1 VSTAGVEQPRRAA
14 RRLDYRARAR
24 VGLVARYAVLV
35 VWLLV
40 CTLPVV
46 VLVMASLKDTALFQ
60 SIPQI
65 MSPTGFSLENYERS
79 FRQGNYLH
87 FLRNSMIISFSAL
100 FVVLLVCTPMAYGI
114 TKLAS
119 PRTRGALV
127 FLVLSTR
134 FLPYVVLALP
144 LYLFFA
150 RIGLSGTLGAV
161 ILAHLAMQM
170 PFIVWLML
178 GFFAGIPR
186 EVEEAAV
193 IDGCSPFGVFWRIC
207 IPMVLPGLN
216 AAAILAFIIS
226 YNEFL
231 FAFFL
236 AGYDAQPLTVGITRF
251 LGGADAGAQYGVI
264 AAYGSLIILPIILFA
279 LIVNRYIVSGLT
291 QGAVKG

>member
-1 VSTAGVEQPRRAA
+1 MLAGRWQENG
-14 RRLDYRARAR
+14 
-24 VGLVARYAVLV
+24 GLAVRYAFLV
-35 VWLLV
+35 FWLLV
-40 CTLPVV
+40 SVLPVV

-60 SIPQI
+60 SIPEVL
-65 MSPTGFSLENYERS
+65 SFRGFTLDNYERS
-79 FRQGNYLH
+79 FRQGNYLF

-100 FVVLLVCTPMAYGI
+100 IVVLVTCVPMAYGI
-114 TKLAS
+114 TKLVS
-119 PRTRGALV
+119 DRSRGTLV
-127 FLVLSTR
+127 FMVLSTR

-144 LYLFFA
+144 MYLFFA
-150 RIGLSGTLGAV
+150 RIGLSGTLIGV

-193 IDGCSPFGVFWRIC
+193 IDGCTPFQVFWKVC

-216 AAAILAFIIS
+216 ASAILAFIIS

-231 FAFFL
+231 FALFL

-251 LGGADAGAQYGVI
+251 IGGADVGAQYGVV

>member
-1 VSTAGVEQPRRAA
+1 MLAGRWQENG
-14 RRLDYRARAR
+14 
-24 VGLVARYAVLV
+24 GLAVRYAFLV
-35 VWLLV
+35 FWLLV
-40 CTLPVV
+40 SVLPVV
-46 VLVMASLKDTALFQ
+46 GLVMASLKDTALFQ
-60 SIPQI
+60 SIPEVL
-65 MSPTGFSLENYERS
+65 SFRGFTLDNYERS
-79 FRQGNYLH
+79 FRQGNYLF

-100 FVVLLVCTPMAYGI
+100 IVVLVTCVPMAYGI
-114 TKLAS
+114 TKLVS
-119 PRTRGALV
+119 DRSRGTLV
-127 FLVLSTR
+127 FMVLSTR

-144 LYLFFA
+144 MYLFFA
-150 RIGLSGTLGAV
+150 RIGLSGTLIGV

-193 IDGCSPFGVFWRIC
+193 IDGCTPFQVFWKVC

-216 AAAILAFIIS
+216 ASAILAFIIS

-251 LGGADAGAQYGVI
+251 IGGADVGAQYGVV

>member
-1 VSTAGVEQPRRAA
+1 MAV
-14 RRLDYRARAR
+14 
-24 VGLVARYAVLV
+24 RYAFLV
-35 VWLLV
+35 FWLLV
-40 CTLPVV
+40 SVLPVV

-60 SIPQI
+60 SIPEVL
-65 MSPTGFSLENYERS
+65 SFRGFTLDNYERS
-79 FRQGNYLH
+79 FRQGNYLF

-100 FVVLLVCTPMAYGI
+100 IVVLVTCVPMAYGI
-114 TKLAS
+114 TKLVS
-119 PRTRGALV
+119 DRSRGTLV
-127 FLVLSTR
+127 FMVLSTR

-144 LYLFFA
+144 MYLFFA
-150 RIGLSGTLGAV
+150 RIGLSGTLIGV

-193 IDGCSPFGVFWRIC
+193 IDGCTPFQVFWKVC

-216 AAAILAFIIS
+216 ASAILAFIIS

-251 LGGADAGAQYGVI
+251 IGGADVGAQYGVV

>member
-1 VSTAGVEQPRRAA
+1 MSAPRIKRLGQHTGLGVR
-14 RRLDYRARAR
+14 Y
-24 VGLVARYAVLV
+24 LVLLGWMAVCV
-35 VWLLV
+35 M
-40 CTLPVV
+40 PVV
-46 VLVMASLKDTALFQ
+46 VMFMASLKDTALFQ
-60 SIPQI
+60 TIPQVL
-65 MSPTGFSLENYERS
+65 SFEGFTFENFERS

-87 FLRNSMIISFSAL
+87 FLRNSMIISFTAL
-100 FVVLLVCTPMAYGI
+100 FVVLVVCTPMAYGI
-114 TKLAS
+114 TKLTSRRA
-119 PRTRGALV
+119 RNVLV
-127 FLVLSTR
+127 FAVLSTR

-144 LYLFFA
+144 MYLFFA
-150 RIGLSGTLGAV
+150 RIGLTGTIVGV
-161 ILAHLAMQM
+161 VLAHLAMQM

-178 GFFAGIPR
+178 GFFAGIPD

-193 IDGCSPFGVFWRIC
+193 IDGASPFGVFWRIC
-207 IPMVLPGLN
+207 LPMVLPGLN

-251 LGGADAGAQYGVI
+251 VGGADVGAQYGVI

>member
-1 VSTAGVEQPRRAA
+1 MNRYQQQRFWSYGV
-14 RRLDYRARAR
+14 
-24 VGLVARYAVLV
+24 RYAILG

-60 SIPQI
+60 SIP
-65 MSPTGFSLENYERS
+65 TLFSWDNISFDNYQRS
-79 FRQGNYLH
+79 FQQGNFLF
-87 FLRNSMIISFSAL
+87 FLRNSLIIAFGALAVVMI
-100 FVVLLVCTPMAYGI
+100 VCTPMAYGI
-114 TKLAS
+114 T
-119 PRTRGALV
+119 RLV
-127 FLVLSTR
+127 SQKVRNIIIFLVLSTR

-144 LYLFFA
+144 LYLFFLQ
-150 RIGLSGTLGAV
+150 IGLTGTRFGV

-170 PFIVWLML
+170 PFVVWLML
-178 GFFAGIPR
+178 GFFSGIPL

-193 IDGCSPFGVFWRIC
+193 LEGCNPFQVFWHVC
-207 IPMVLPGLN
+207 LPMVLPGLN
-216 AAAILAFIIS
+216 AAAILAFVIS

-251 LGGADAGAQYGVI
+251 VGGADTGAQYGVM
-264 AAYGSLIILPIILFA
+264 AAYGTLIIVPIILFS
-279 LIVNRYIVSGLT
+279 LITNRYIVSGLT

>member
-1 VSTAGVEQPRRAA
+1 MSARLRTRLSFALRYGVLTA
-14 RRLDYRARAR
+14 
-24 VGLVARYAVLV
+24 
-35 VWLLV
+35 WLLI
-40 CTLPVV
+40 CVV
-46 VLVMASLKDTALFQ
+46 PILLLFMASIKDTSLFQ
-60 SIPQI
+60 SIPELFA
-65 MSPTGFSLENYERS
+65 PRGFTSSNYEAA
-79 FRQGNYLH
+79 FGQGNFFH

-100 FVVLLVCTPMAYGI
+100 AIVLVVCTPMAYGL

-119 PRTRGALV
+119 RRVRGALI
-127 FLVLSTR
+127 FFVLSTR

-144 LYLFFA
+144 LYLFFL
-150 RIGLSGTLGAV
+150 RIGLSGTLTGV

-178 GFFAGIPR
+178 GFFSGIPR

-193 IDGCSPFGVFWRIC
+193 IDGCTPFQVFWRIA

-236 AGYDAQPLTVGITRF
+236 SGYEAQPLTVGITRF
-251 LGGADAGAQYGVI
+251 LGGAETGAQYGAI
-264 AAYGSLIILPIILFA
+264 AAYGSLIIVPIVIFA
-279 LIVNRYIVSGLT
+279 LLVNRYIVSGLT
-291 QGAVKG
+291 GGAVKG

>member
-1 VSTAGVEQPRRAA
+1 MSVARHSQPVIRPINH
-14 RRLDYRARAR
+14 RARAR
-24 VGLVARYAVLV
+24 GGLAVRYAFLF
-35 VWLLV
+35 VWLLICV
-40 CTLPVV
+40 LPVI
-46 VLVMASLKDTALFQ
+46 VLVMASFKDTALFQ
-60 SIPQI
+60 TIPQI
-65 MSPTGFSLENYERS
+65 LAPAGFTLENYERS

-87 FLRNSMIISFSAL
+87 FLRNSMIISFSSL
-100 FVVLLVCTPMAYGI
+100 IVVLIVCTPMAYGI

-119 PRTRGALV
+119 PRARGALV

-150 RIGLSGTLGAV
+150 RIGLSGTLTGV

-178 GFFAGIPR
+178 GFFSGIPR

-193 IDGCSPFGVFWRIC
+193 IDGCTPFGVFWRIC
-207 IPMVLPGLN
+207 LPMVLPGLN

-251 LGGADAGAQYGVI
+251 LGGADVGAQYGVM
-264 AAYGSLIILPIILFA
+264 AAYGSLIILPIIFFA

>member
-1 VSTAGVEQPRRAA
+1 VATLRWQRGGGLALRY
-14 RRLDYRARAR
+14 LI
-24 VGLVARYAVLV
+24 LVA
-35 VWLLV
+35 WLLV
-40 CTLPVV
+40 SVMPVV

-60 SIPQI
+60 SIPQVL
-65 MSPTGFSLENYERS
+65 SFTGFTLDNYERS
-79 FRQGNYLH
+79 FRQGNYLF
-87 FLRNSMIISFSAL
+87 FLRNSLIISFSAL
-100 FVVLLVCTPMAYGI
+100 VVVLVTCVPMAYGI
-114 TKLAS
+114 TKLVSDRA
-119 PRTRGALV
+119 RGSLV

-144 LYLFFA
+144 MYLFFA
-150 RIGLSGTLGAV
+150 RVGLSGTLVGV
-161 ILAHLAMQM
+161 VLAHLAMQI

-193 IDGCSPFGVFWRIC
+193 IDGCSPFAVFWRVC
-207 IPMVLPGLN
+207 LPMVLPGLN

-251 LGGADAGAQYGVI
+251 IGGADVGAQYGVV

-279 LIVNRYIVSGLT
+279 LLVNRYIVSGLT

>member
-1 VSTAGVEQPRRAA
+1 MSAPRIKRLGQHTGLGVR
-14 RRLDYRARAR
+14 Y
-24 VGLVARYAVLV
+24 LVLLGWMAVCV
-35 VWLLV
+35 M
-40 CTLPVV
+40 PVV
-46 VLVMASLKDTALFQ
+46 VMFMASLKDTALFQ
-60 SIPQI
+60 TIPQVL
-65 MSPTGFSLENYERS
+65 SFEGFTFENFERS

-87 FLRNSMIISFSAL
+87 FLRNSMIISFTAL
-100 FVVLLVCTPMAYGI
+100 FVVLVVCTPMAYGI
-114 TKLAS
+114 TKLTSRRA
-119 PRTRGALV
+119 RNVLV
-127 FLVLSTR
+127 FAVLSTR

-144 LYLFFA
+144 MYLFFA
-150 RIGLSGTLGAV
+150 RIGLTGTIVGV
-161 ILAHLAMQM
+161 VLAHLAMQM

-178 GFFAGIPR
+178 GFFAGIPA

-193 IDGCSPFGVFWRIC
+193 IDGASPFGVFWRIC
-207 IPMVLPGLN
+207 LPMVLPGLN

-251 LGGADAGAQYGVI
+251 VGGADVGAQYGVI
-264 AAYGSLIILPIILFA
+264 AAYGTLIILPIILFA

>member
-1 VSTAGVEQPRRAA
+1 MLSTRAYQWRGAG
-14 RRLDYRARAR
+14 
-24 VGLVARYAVLV
+24 GLALRYLFLL
-35 VWLLV
+35 VWLAICV
-40 CTLPVV
+40 MPVV
-46 VLVMASLKDTALFQ
+46 VLVMGSLKDTALFQ
-60 SIPQI
+60 SIPQVL
-65 MSPTGFSLENYERS
+65 SLQGFTLENYVQS

-100 FVVLLVCTPMAYGI
+100 FVVLIVCTPMAYGI

-119 PRTRGALV
+119 PKTRNLIV
-127 FLVLSTR
+127 FSVLATR

-144 LYLFFA
+144 MYLFFA
-150 RIGLSGTLGAV
+150 RIGLQGTVVGV
-161 ILAHLAMQM
+161 VLAHLAMQM

-178 GFFAGIPR
+178 GFFAGIPH

-193 IDGCSPFGVFWRIC
+193 IDGASPFGVFWRIC
-207 IPMVLPGLN
+207 LPMVLPGLN
-216 AAAILAFIIS
+216 ASAILAFIIS

-251 LGGADAGAQYGVI
+251 VGGADVGAQYGVV
-264 AAYGSLIILPIILFA
+264 AAYGTLIILPIIVFA

>member
-1 VSTAGVEQPRRAA
+1 
-14 RRLDYRARAR
+14 
-24 VGLVARYAVLV
+24 
-35 VWLLV
+35 
-40 CTLPVV
+40 
-46 VLVMASLKDTALFQ
+46 
-60 SIPQI
+60 
-65 MSPTGFSLENYERS
+65 
-79 FRQGNYLH
+79 
-87 FLRNSMIISFSAL
+87 
-100 FVVLLVCTPMAYGI
+100 MAYGI
-114 TKLAS
+114 TKLISA
-119 PRTRGALV
+119 RARGTLV
-127 FLVLSTR
+127 FMVLSTR

-144 LYLFFA
+144 MYLFFA
-150 RIGLSGTLGAV
+150 RIGLSGTLVGV
-161 ILAHLAMQM
+161 VLAHLAMQM

-193 IDGCSPFGVFWRIC
+193 IDGCSPFEVFWRIN

-236 AGYDAQPLTVGITRF
+236 AGYNAQPLTVGITRF
-251 LGGADAGAQYGVI
+251 IGGADVGAQYGVI

-279 LIVNRYIVSGLT
+279 LVVNRYIVSGLT